1 MYITQV
7 EFLVYTSLT
16 HTYAHIIAIHRYYNT
31 LIINLE
37 IIDKL
42 FKYSYS
48 FIKQNIQV

>member
-16 HTYAHIIAIHRYYNT
+16 HTYTHIIVIHRYYNT
-31 LIINLE
+31 LITNLP
-37 IIDKL
+37 IIDNL

-48 FIKQNIQV
+48 FIK